1 MNAVKAN
8 SLFLC
13 VQRQTA
19 LYNNQITG
27 YQYEEQL
34 LFWELQIARTHQSS
48 AWFDRLNGSC
58 TVSLLCET
66 SVCSCIAGKGTT
78 ITAIL
83 LYRNPLTSQRSEE
96 SCKADFLYLILIN
109 GSSHHISYLILL
121 HARGD
126 MYNHLVF
133 HHTFGTAAAP
143 WKLIYGC
150 ERHLLRAFSV
160 YAMVTLPPSSAAIT
174 VDSHNHE
181 TAAELEKPSVVWGTF
196 NFTFIHIVGK
206 TVGKHCNDYNNA
218 TQNDNTNNSSH
229 KWVNKKFPIKVRGL

>member
-1 MNAVKAN
+1 MVVVQY
-8 SLFLC
+8 LC
-13 VQRQTA
+13 
-19 LYNNQITG
+19 
-27 YQYEEQL
+27 
-34 LFWELQIARTHQSS
+34 
-48 AWFDRLNGSC
+48 
-58 TVSLLCET
+58 CET

-83 LYRNPLTSQRSEE
+83 LYRNTLTSQRSEE

-174 VDSHNHE
+174 VDSRNQE

-196 NFTFIHIVGK
+196 NCTFIYIVGK

-229 KWVNKKFPIKVRGL
+229 KWVNKKFPIKVTAGLQHWANYTSIHKVCTPHAAACASLCVCKRTRQVVAF